1 MLFQSPP
8 PPPAEIQTAPITTAA
23 ITPSATEDLRPWYER
38 FTVGGYGEIHYNG
51 TEGPGQDQIDLHRLV
66 LYLGYEFSDWIVM
79 HSETEL
85 EHAKVED
92 GDGELKV
99 EQWHLD
105 FLFSQ
110 DVNVR
115 AGRYLQP
122 LGITN
127 RIHEP
132 PTFFGVE
139 RSLFDTRMIP
149 TTWSGDGVGLFG
161 DLSETLKYE
170 FYFGSSLDGSEFSA
184 VGGIRNGRMSERPGL
199 SQPAFSG
206 RLGWQATNELAVGFS
221 FFQGG
226 LNNGDQGVNPGVDAD
241 LTLLC
246 LDAQARLGDFE
257 LRGATA
263 VSFVDGAAT
272 IGNDVGKRQEGTT
285 LEAAWHC
292 FPQGWRSGRFSESD
306 AALFLRWDAVDTQA
320 AEYLGSADVPAA
332 DRTEWTVGLSWWPVR
347 NLVFKADLQFR
358 DDRSNEDLP
367 ELFNL
372 GLGWQF

>member
-1 MLFQSPP
+1 MQATPP
-8 PPPAEIQTAPITTAA
+8 PPIEIRPAAP
-23 ITPSATEDLRPWYER
+23 EDLRPWYER
-38 FTVGGYGEIHYNG
+38 FTLGGYGEVHYNQ

-79 HSETEL
+79 HSETEF
-85 EHAKVED
+85 EHGKVESD
-92 GDGELKV
+92 DGELKV

-105 FLFSQ
+105 FLFGER
-110 DVNVR
+110 VNVR

-122 LGITN
+122 IGITN

-139 RSLFDTRMIP
+139 RSLFDTRMVP
-149 TTWSGDGVGLFG
+149 STWSGDGLGLFG
-161 DLSETLKYE
+161 DLSESVKYE
-170 FYFGSSLDGSEFSA
+170 FYFGSSLDGSQFSA
-184 VGGIRNGRMSERPGL
+184 VGGIRDGRMFERPGL

-206 RLGWQATNELAVGFS
+206 RLGWQATKELAFGFS

-226 LNNGDQGVNPGVDAD
+226 LDNGDEGINPGIDAD

-246 LDAQARLGDFE
+246 LDAQARYGDWQM
-257 LRGATA
+257 RGATA

-272 IGNDVGKRQEGTT
+272 IGNDVGKQQEGTT
-285 LEAAWHC
+285 LELAWHC
-292 FPQGWRSGRFSESD
+292 FPESWRAGKFAESD

-320 AEYLGSADVPAA
+320 AEYLGSVDVPAA
-332 DRTEWTVGLSWWPVR
+332 DRTEWTVGLSWWPTRQV
-347 NLVFKADLQFR
+347 VVKADIQFR
-358 DDRSNEDLP
+358 DDRSDEDLP
-367 ELFNL
+367 ETFNL